1 MIQQALSKVM
11 THEKA
16 VITDW
21 CSRNAVQMQSALH
34 AVSELQDQAG
44 RMEGQLKES
53 QEKLTVRA
61 AIVNRMRHSIT
72 APCTNELIPW
82 EPDCN
87 FRSCSEAASAAMP
100 HLCGIVPLSALTFQ
114 PPLQSCVE
122 QNAHNI
128 YISR

>member
-34 AVSELQDQAG
+34 AVTELQDQAG

-61 AIVNRMRHSIT
+61 TISDRMCEST
-72 APCTNELIPW
+72 T
-82 EPDCN
+82 
-87 FRSCSEAASAAMP
+87 
-100 HLCGIVPLSALTFQ
+100 VP
-114 PPLQSCVE
+114 
-122 QNAHNI
+122 
-128 YISR
+128 